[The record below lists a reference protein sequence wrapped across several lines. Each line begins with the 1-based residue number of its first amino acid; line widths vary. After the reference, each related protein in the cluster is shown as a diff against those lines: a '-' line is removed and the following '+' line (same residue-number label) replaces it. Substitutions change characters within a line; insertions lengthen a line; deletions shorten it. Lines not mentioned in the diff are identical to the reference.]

1 MDRGTRHFVTG
12 RVGKRGSEL
21 LLLAL
26 LLVSAGCHRYER
38 GIPPPLPPVSGSEER
53 AVTPDA
59 DGHGWSSAEEGRD
72 ASRVSGSSAVVPSWL
87 PPAVAVD
94 GVGKEAGVSPA
105 GTLPPDNTAAGAALS
120 DATTTDNT
128 AAGAALSDTTAADT
142 TAADNTTA
150 DNTAADN
157 TTADNTAADT
167 AVVNGPEAVLP
178 ASGPLHKAKVESG
191 VSPRLDS
198 ARSESSPSAYTP
210 KPGVAPHPVPTESP
224 KGTPEASFPGW
235 AKSPEELVYRV
246 DFIGITMGYARF
258 RYQGKVTIDGKSAYH
273 LNVRAWTS
281 GILSYIFP
289 INETID
295 YYLDTET
302 IAPIRQ
308 EFTQRESEKDDV
320 ALYDQETGKITYR
333 YRQSGKIRKQVTTVP
348 SVYDPVSV
356 AYYFRWKDLG
366 AENRPRNV
374 YGGRKLYQISS
385 RILGNERIRTEYG
398 EVDTIAVLPLIRRD
412 GKPDDKGDL
421 KIWFSNDERRVPVRL
436 YAKFHKIKD
445 WTLVGE
451 LMRPAGKTG
460 G

>member
-1 MDRGTRHFVTG
+1 MVADR
-12 RVGKRGSEL
+12 
-21 LLLAL
+21 
-26 LLVSAGCHRYER
+26 
-38 GIPPPLPPVSGSEER
+38 
-53 AVTPDA
+53 
-59 DGHGWSSAEEGRD
+59 
-72 ASRVSGSSAVVPSWL
+72 
-87 PPAVAVD
+87 
-94 GVGKEAGVSPA
+94 
-105 GTLPPDNTAAGAALS
+105 
-120 DATTTDNT
+120 
-128 AAGAALSDTTAADT
+128 
-142 TAADNTTA
+142 
-150 DNTAADN
+150 
-157 TTADNTAADT
+157 
-167 AVVNGPEAVLP
+167 PEAVLP

-198 ARSESSPSAYTP
+198 ARSESSPSADTP
-210 KPGVAPHPVPTESP
+210 KPGVALHPVPTESP
-224 KGTPEASFPGW
+224 KVTPEASFPGW
-235 AKSPEELVYRV
+235 AKRPEELVYRV

-258 RYQGKVTIDGKSAYH
+258 RYQGKVTIGGKSAYH

-333 YRQSGKIRKQVTTVP
+333 YRQSGKIRKQVTTIP

-366 AENRPRNV
+366 AEKRSRNV

-385 RILGNERIRTEYG
+385 RILGNERIRTEHG
-398 EVDTIAVLPLIRRD
+398 EVDTIAVVPLIRRD

-421 KIWFSNDERRVPVRL
+421 KIWFSNDEQRVPVRL